1 MVHNAKCFS
10 LCLCILVSS
19 STTIRHFSISSL
31 WSMDRISIEYRN
43 GTVGLI
49 EGGPDPDFDPH

>member
-1 MVHNAKCFS
+1 MVHDAKCFS
-10 LCLCILVSS
+10 LYIYSYLHLQQFDI
-19 STTIRHFSISSL
+19 FSISSL
-31 WSMDRISIEYRN
+31 WSMDRISIDYRN